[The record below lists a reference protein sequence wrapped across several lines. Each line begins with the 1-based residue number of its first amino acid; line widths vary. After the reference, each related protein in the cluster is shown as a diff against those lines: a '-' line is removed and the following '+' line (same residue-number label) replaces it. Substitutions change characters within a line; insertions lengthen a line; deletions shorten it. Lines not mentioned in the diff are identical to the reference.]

1 MQTQLIGGATVRLG
15 EPVVAEG
22 SSIMQLRA
30 SSSGIATMLGLLMLC
45 SVFVGIGWY
54 LLPAILSDE
63 PSRSTSPKW
72 VIVMA
77 FSVFYGVFLYLI
89 FFIIAL
95 FFPVEV
101 DSHFVKVPFRLVGR
115 RVSVR
120 SISKIEMSQRGVRFK
135 ARTQRGVERSYFF
148 SKILFGD
155 AVTAIAAEVS
165 SASGVAISKS
175 GS

>member
-77 FSVFYGVFLYLI
+77 FSVFYGI